1 MAPHGPASVQGTG
14 NPGTERKGSW
24 EKSLDPRGKAG
35 GAGVAKEVA
44 GYFPTDRLQ
53 GGSGG

>member
-1 MAPHGPASVQGTG
+1 MRPDSCQVS
-14 NPGTERKGSW
+14 TEATVMI
-24 EKSLDPRGKAG
+24 DPRGKAG
-35 GAGVAKEVA
+35 WGGVAKEVA